1 MNKLLVILAG
11 ILVVFELDNIKRF
24 FRSQEDYSHFQQSPV
39 VLYAT
44 AWCGY
49 CKKAR
54 QFLADYNIEYIE
66 YDIEKSKEG
75 KAQYDELGGRGVPVF
90 LVNNQVVKGYDPN
103 QVLAYL
109 NPDWCNE

>member
-1 MNKLLVILAG
+1 MNKLLVLLAG
-11 ILVVFELDNIKRF
+11 ILIAFEFDNIKQF
-24 FRSQEDYSHFQQSPV
+24 VNPASDYSAYQQVPV

-44 AWCGY
+44 SWCGY

-54 QFLADYNIEYIE
+54 QFLADHKIEYVE
-66 YDIEKSKEG
+66 FDIEKSKEG

-90 LVNNQVVKGYDPN
+90 LVNEQVVKGYNPD

-109 NPDWCNE
+109 KADG